1 MFFKRSNGEFRE
13 TDRVTRFKLIKS
25 GKNWL
30 RAATSNFGLLKV
42 IRGQVEETVVAEVRE
57 DAVSVKEMTSRGL
70 LKGIV
75 AAGAVLGAATVAN
88 TAKADE
94 TGSDVA
100 TASELSSEALVEQGS
115 TVLGTTSTTESQ
127 SESTT
132 ESTTESASASASAS
146 ASTSTSVSVSHSASL
161 SEQGSAELSAA
172 SSESTVAAGSEASV
186 ESTTTVAKAEDKVVL
201 EQNTSE
207 AALLNKIAGDYSAT
221 VSAPEK
227 KAALDAAIAK
237 VQTELTASNSLI
249 NANASAQS
257 YADQRERLS
266 KSVDDMM
273 ATLTAAGFTGN
284 TTVNGAPAIS
294 AQLAPIATSNTLAA
308 GVDATPGMD
317 DANGATLTDKSTTIP
332 AGYSADPASDRLTFG
347 VWNLKSYNQAYN
359 TNYYVTLS
367 VDKTASTNNPDV
379 YVRLVDKN
387 TGSEVAS
394 TTLTAANSGK
404 EVNLGNLS
412 ANKYYPYF
420 VYNASTDSGSAS
432 VDAIIKKNEDVAFAN
447 NTEQVYDYL
456 TPANQGES
464 KPNVQIGVPSTKMNQ
479 TTHYKVVDTTS
490 STYDAS
496 RSSSD
501 TTTQS
506 YKPTGNETELASYTQ
521 TGIQGQNYTASNP
534 RSFEGYVLYQQA
546 DSSTTSGELGNS
558 VGTKYA
564 ELKGTRAHYY
574 VKRIREVVANDGS
587 TVTKIYVLDPSAV
600 STFNESTMANNTDT
614 NGYTLVYT
622 TPVVKPGE
630 KYIPSATNMD
640 ADKTLVSSKNGDYEL
655 AVSPWHNPD
664 EPNEGLAYITGWY
677 AKGHHGEADYMFTDE
692 PKGTENSAT
701 GGNTQNVIGGRTK
714 YALLADG
721 KTIKTDASG
730 KPVKTTGGFGNQFSI
745 PAANEKPSG
754 DTVHYYKKTDEKGN
768 VYVHYKDTEG
778 TTIKASVTDEDKQPI
793 NKAYD
798 TVVDNRPDTIEY
810 NGKTYE
816 LVPAGTYTVG
826 QVDSDGHLTTSDD
839 VKGSVAKE
847 DKNVTY
853 IYKVKETP
861 KEGEVVITY
870 VDTKGNEIQKSR
882 QDTPK
887 SPYDTPYDTT
897 EKGEKPNIIKTTD
910 GKTYKIVPK
919 GDYPVGDVDEN
930 GHLKSSDPI
939 TGKVDKPKSTITY
952 VYEEVGSVF
961 VHYKDIN
968 GNTIMGSVIDE
979 QDQPLDKDYD
989 TVVDNRPKEIKFE
1002 GKTYELVEAG
1012 NYPVGQVDSQ
1022 GHWTGDDDTTGKVAS
1037 GEKNVTYIY
1046 KLKDES
1052 QSDSGS
1058 NSASESASQ
1067 SLSEVVS
1074 NSQSVSEQASTS
1086 LSESVQESA
1095 SVSASESSSLSTSAQ
1110 ESASQSASESASVSA
1125 SESAS
1130 LSTSAQE
1137 SASVS
1142 ASQSASLSTSA
1153 SASAST
1159 SASQSASLST
1169 SASAS
1174 ASTSASQSASLST
1187 SASASASTSASQS
1200 ASLSTSASESAS
1212 VSASQSASLSTSA
1225 SASASVS
1232 ASQSASLSTSASE
1245 SASVSASQSA
1255 SLSTSASASE
1265 SASQS
1270 VSESQSASTSQSVS
1284 ESTSAS
1290 ESASESASTSTS
1302 ESVSASESASA
1313 SLSTSASESASV
1325 SASQSAS
1332 LSTSASESASVSASQ
1347 SASLSTSASASAS
1360 TSASQSASLS
1370 TSASESA
1377 SVSASQSAS
1386 LSTSASESASVSA
1399 SQSASL
1405 STSASASA
1413 SVSASQSASLST
1425 SASTSLSTSVSQSAS
1440 NSSSNSES
1448 EKPQGEVIITYI
1460 RENDGKEI
1468 KVQRQDTPKSD
1479 YNTPYDTTE
1488 NDEQPKYIEFEGKKY
1503 ERVPAGDYPVGK
1515 VDSEGHLETS
1525 DPIKGKV
1532 EKPVSKITYVYKE
1545 VKEDPTKPK
1554 EGDVIIT
1561 YVDENGKEI
1570 QKPRQDTPNS
1580 PYDTPYN
1587 TTEEGEK
1594 PNTIKTPDGKT
1605 YKIVPKGDYPV
1616 GKVDGDG
1623 HLESSDPIKGKVDK
1637 PRSIITYVYKE
1648 VKEDPTK
1655 PKEGD
1660 VIITYVDEN
1669 GKEIQKP
1676 RQDTPNSPYDTPYN
1690 TTEEGEKPN
1699 TIKTPD
1705 GKTYKIVPKGDYPVG
1720 KVDGDG
1726 HLESSDPIK
1735 GKVDKPRSIIT
1746 YVYKEVKEEPT
1757 QPKGSVY
1764 VHYKDTEGNTIK
1776 QSVTDEL
1783 DQPVGKDYNTVED
1796 NRPQYIKFEGKTYEI
1811 VPVGNYTVGKVD
1823 TQGHLESTDST
1834 TGKVVEGR
1842 KDVTYIYKLVE
1853 EPVQPKGNV
1862 YVHYVDENG
1871 NTIKT
1876 SVVDEKDQ
1884 PVGKDYDTVVDN
1896 RPKTI
1901 TTADGKVY
1909 ELVPQGNY
1917 PVGKVDGEGH
1927 LTTTDPTTGKVIEGD
1942 KNVTYVYKLV
1952 KTPNVP
1958 TPNTPV
1964 PPTPTPNT
1972 PVDPTPNKPMDP
1984 TPNTPVD
1991 PTPNKPMDPTPNTPV
2006 NPVPEQPAKPA
2017 PALEQ
2022 LPNTGETGSVA
2033 SALLGAV
2040 AGVAG
2045 VAALGRRKK
2054 EDEK

>member
-294 AQLAPIATSNTLAA
+294 AQLDAISTSNTLSA
-308 GVDATPGMD
+308 GVSATPSMD

-332 AGYSADPASDRLTFG
+332 SGYAADPAANRLTFG
-347 VWNLKSYNQAYN
+347 VWNLKSYNQDYN

-367 VDKTASTNNPDV
+367 VDKTNSSNNPDV

-394 TTLTAANSGK
+394 TTLSSANSGK

-412 ANKYYPYF
+412 SKTYYPYL
-420 VYNASTDSGSAS
+420 VYNASTDGGSAS
-432 VDAIIKKNEDVAFAN
+432 VDVIIKNNANVSFAKK
-447 NTEQVYDYL
+447 TEQVYDYL
-456 TPANQGES
+456 TPANQTES
-464 KPNVQIGVPSTKMNQ
+464 KPNVEIGVPSTKMNQ

-490 STYDAS
+490 STYNAS
-496 RSSSD
+496 RPASD

-506 YKPTGNETELASYTQ
+506 YKPTGNETELASFTQ

-546 DSSTTSGELGNS
+546 DSSTMSGELGNT
-558 VGTKYA
+558 VGAKYA
-564 ELKGTRAHYY
+564 ELKGTRQHYY

-600 STFNESTMANNTDT
+600 STYNEATMGNNTDT

-622 TPVVKPGE
+622 TPVIKPGE
-630 KYIPSATNMD
+630 KYIPSATNMET
-640 ADKTLVSSKNGDYEL
+640 DKVVVNSKNGDYQL
-655 AVSPWHNPD
+655 TVSPWHNPD
-664 EPNEGLAYITGWY
+664 KPNEGLAYITGWY
-677 AKGHHGEADYMFTDE
+677 ATGHVGEADYMFVAE
-692 PKGTENSAT
+692 PKGTENST
-701 GGNTQNVIGGRTK
+701 PGGNRQNTIGGATK
-714 YALLADG
+714 YAIDPATG
-721 KTIKTDASG
+721 KIVTDSSG
-730 KPVKTTGGFGNQFSI
+730 NPVKTTGGFGNQYSI

-754 DTVHYYKKTDEKGN
+754 DTVHYYKKTDEKGS

-798 TVVDNRPDTIEY
+798 TVVDNRPQTIEFQ
-810 NGKTYE
+810 GKTYE

-979 QDQPLDKDYD
+979 QDQPLEKDYD

-1058 NSASESASQ
+1058 NSASASASQ

-1074 NSQSVSEQASTS
+1074 NSQSVSEQASKSASESASAS
-1086 LSESVQESA
+1086 LSQSTVESA
-1095 SVSASESSSLSTSAQ
+1095 SVSASQ
-1110 ESASQSASESASVSA
+1110 
-1125 SESAS
+1125 SAS

-1153 SASAST
+1153 SASASV
-1159 SASQSASLST
+1159 
-1169 SASAS
+1169 
-1174 ASTSASQSASLST
+1174 
-1187 SASASASTSASQS
+1187 SASQS

-1255 SLSTSASASE
+1255 SLSTSASESASVSASQSASLSTSASASE

-1270 VSESQSASTSQSVS
+1270 ISESQSASTSQSVS

-1313 SLSTSASESASV
+1313 SLSASASESASV

-1347 SASLSTSASASAS
+1347 SASLSTSASA
-1360 TSASQSASLS
+1360 
-1370 TSASESA
+1370 SA

-1561 YVDENGKEI
+1561 YVDEKGKEI
-1570 QKPRQDTPNS
+1570 K
-1580 PYDTPYN
+1580 
-1587 TTEEGEK
+1587 
-1594 PNTIKTPDGKT
+1594 
-1605 YKIVPKGDYPV
+1605 
-1616 GKVDGDG
+1616 
-1623 HLESSDPIKGKVDK
+1623 
-1637 PRSIITYVYKE
+1637 
-1648 VKEDPTK
+1648 
-1655 PKEGD
+1655 
-1660 VIITYVDEN
+1660 
-1669 GKEIQKP
+1669 KP

-1757 QPKGSVY
+1757 QPKG
-1764 VHYKDTEGNTIK
+1764 
-1776 QSVTDEL
+1776 
-1783 DQPVGKDYNTVED
+1783 
-1796 NRPQYIKFEGKTYEI
+1796 
-1811 VPVGNYTVGKVD
+1811 
-1823 TQGHLESTDST
+1823 
-1834 TGKVVEGR
+1834 
-1842 KDVTYIYKLVE
+1842 
-1853 EPVQPKGNV
+1853 NV

-1871 NTIKT
+1871 NTIKR
-1876 SVVDEKDQ
+1876 SVTDESNQ

-1901 TTADGKVY
+1901 VTPDGKVY
-1909 ELVPQGNY
+1909 ELVPAGNY

-1964 PPTPTPNT
+1964 
-1972 PVDPTPNKPMDP
+1972 
-1984 TPNTPVD
+1984 
-1991 PTPNKPMDPTPNTPV
+1991 DPTPNTPV
-2006 NPVPEQPAKPA
+2006 NPVPEQPAQPA

-2045 VAALGRRKK
+2045 VAALGSRKK

>member
-132 ESTTESASASASAS
+132 ASTTESTTESQSQSTTESASASASTSVKVS
-146 ASTSTSVSVSHSASL
+146 ASLSVSL

-201 EQNTSE
+201 EQNASE

-294 AQLAPIATSNTLAA
+294 AQLAPISTSTT
-308 GVDATPGMD
+308 GSVDTNPVISN
-317 DANGATLTDKSTTIP
+317 ANGATIEDAAFNE
-332 AGYSADPASDRLTFG
+332 AGYALDPNADRFTFG
-347 VWNLKSYNQAYN
+347 VWQFLK
-359 TNYYVTLS
+359 TNHATGAKTNFDYYATLS
-367 VDKTASTNNPDV
+367 VDRSAITGSLSANPDV
-379 YVRLVDKN
+379 YLRIVKKSD
-387 TGSEVAS
+387 GSEVYTRTIKAGES
-394 TTLTAANSGK
+394 NISLPSYITNNNSDVTNTLTYTGANGTNPGNVTFSL
-404 EVNLGNLS
+404 VNANLEYETLQIRDT
-412 ANKYYPYF
+412 NYP
-420 VYNASTDSGSAS
+420 G
-432 VDAIIKKNEDVAFAN
+432 
-447 NTEQVYDYL
+447 
-456 TPANQGES
+456 NQGED
-464 KPNVQIGVPSTKMNQ
+464 KQNVQTSVPYAKADQ
-479 TTHYKVVDTTS
+479 TTYYKVVDS
-490 STYDAS
+490 SKYTEGQTY
-496 RSSSD
+496 
-501 TTTQS
+501 T
-506 YKPTGNETELASYTQ
+506 PTGNETVLASYTQ
-521 TGIQGQNYTASNP
+521 TGLAGQQFTASGN
-534 RSFEGYVLYQQA
+534 RDVAGYKPVAATTDTTQK
-546 DSSTTSGELGNS
+546 TSGILGKGVVGQKLVELQGGAN
-558 VGTKYA
+558 
-564 ELKGTRAHYY
+564 HYY
-574 VKRIREVVANDGS
+574 VKRISEIVDTDGS
-587 TVTKIYVLDPSAV
+587 TVTKFYALDPSQVNNFATSDIGTEDV
-600 STFNESTMANNTDT
+600 SK
-614 NGYTLVYT
+614 YTLIYT
-622 TPVVKPGE
+622 SKVNKAGE
-630 KYIPSATNMD
+630 EWK
-640 ADKTLVSSKNGDYEL
+640 ADETKVTKVNSKNGDYYLE
-655 AVSPWHNPD
+655 V
-664 EPNEGLAYITGWY
+664 NETAGSKSLVITGWSSPTETDTY
-677 AKGHHGEADYMFTDE
+677 KQMDGTLHTYPRPFKGAPNPSLTPAGS
-692 PKGTENSAT
+692 GNNSY
-701 GGNTQNVIGGRTK
+701 NVIAGK
-714 YALLADG
+714 VPEIQAD
-721 KTIKTDASG
+721 
-730 KPVKTTGGFGNQFSI
+730 
-745 PAANEKPSG
+745 
-754 DTVHYYKKTDEKGN
+754 
-768 VYVHYKDTEG
+768 
-778 TTIKASVTDEDKQPI
+778 
-793 NKAYD
+793 
-798 TVVDNRPDTIEY
+798 
-810 NGKTYE
+810 
-816 LVPAGTYTVG
+816 
-826 QVDSDGHLTTSDD
+826 
-839 VKGSVAKE
+839 GSVA
-847 DKNVTY
+847 DDPTAPNG
-853 IYKVKETP
+853 KVYSNLKGYSSFSNNYSIPTAIKPSTDVNYYFVKMNDSESASQSQSFSNSASNSQS
-861 KEGEVVITY
+861 ESEVVS
-870 VDTKGNEIQKSR
+870 KS
-882 QDTPK
+882 QSSSESEVASK
-887 SPYDTPYDTT
+887 SQSSSESEVVSKSQSVSQSESEVVSKSQSVSQSESEVVSKSQSVSQSESDTT
-897 EKGEKPNIIKTTD
+897 
-910 GKTYKIVPK
+910 
-919 GDYPVGDVDEN
+919 
-930 GHLKSSDPI
+930 S
-939 TGKVDKPKSTITY
+939 
-952 VYEEVGSVF
+952 
-961 VHYKDIN
+961 
-968 GNTIMGSVIDE
+968 
-979 QDQPLDKDYD
+979 
-989 TVVDNRPKEIKFE
+989 
-1002 GKTYELVEAG
+1002 
-1012 NYPVGQVDSQ
+1012 
-1022 GHWTGDDDTTGKVAS
+1022 AS
-1037 GEKNVTYIY
+1037 K
-1046 KLKDES
+1046 
-1052 QSDSGS
+1052 
-1058 NSASESASQ
+1058 SASESASA
-1067 SLSEVVS
+1067 SLSQSEV
-1074 NSQSVSEQASTS
+1074 
-1086 LSESVQESA
+1086 ESA
-1095 SVSASESSSLSTSAQ
+1095 SASASESASTSAQ
-1110 ESASQSASESASVSA
+1110 ESA
-1125 SESAS
+1125 
-1130 LSTSAQE
+1130 
-1137 SASVS
+1137 
-1142 ASQSASLSTSA
+1142 
-1153 SASAST
+1153 
-1159 SASQSASLST
+1159 
-1169 SASAS
+1169 
-1174 ASTSASQSASLST
+1174 
-1187 SASASASTSASQS
+1187 
-1200 ASLSTSASESAS
+1200 
-1212 VSASQSASLSTSA
+1212 
-1225 SASASVS
+1225 
-1232 ASQSASLSTSASE
+1232 
-1245 SASVSASQSA
+1245 
-1255 SLSTSASASE
+1255 SASASE

-1270 VSESQSASTSQSVS
+1270 ASA
-1284 ESTSAS
+1284 
-1290 ESASESASTSTS
+1290 S
-1302 ESVSASESASA
+1302 ESVSASQSASA
-1313 SLSTSASESASV
+1313 SESVSASQSASASESVSASQSASASESV

-1370 TSASESA
+1370 TSASE
-1377 SVSASQSAS
+1377 
-1386 LSTSASESASVSA
+1386 
-1399 SQSASL
+1399 
-1405 STSASASA
+1405 SA

-1554 EGDVIIT
+1554 EGEVIIT
-1561 YVDENGKEI
+1561 YIREEDGKEI

-1637 PRSIITYVYKE
+1637 PKSTITYVYKE
-1648 VKEDPTK
+1648 VKGNVYVHYVDVNGNKIKDDVTDEENQPVDKDYDTVVDNRPQTIEFQGKTYELVPAGNYKVGQVDEQGHWTGDDATTGKVIEGDKNVTYVYKLKEDPTK

-1660 VIITYVDEN
+1660 VIITYVDEK
-1669 GKEIQKP
+1669 GKEIKKP

-1757 QPKGSVY
+1757 QPKG
-1764 VHYKDTEGNTIK
+1764 
-1776 QSVTDEL
+1776 
-1783 DQPVGKDYNTVED
+1783 
-1796 NRPQYIKFEGKTYEI
+1796 
-1811 VPVGNYTVGKVD
+1811 
-1823 TQGHLESTDST
+1823 
-1834 TGKVVEGR
+1834 
-1842 KDVTYIYKLVE
+1842 
-1853 EPVQPKGNV
+1853 NV

-1901 TTADGKVY
+1901 VTPDGKVY

-1917 PVGKVDGEGH
+1917 PVGKVDGQGH
-1927 LTTTDPTTGKVIEGD
+1927 LTTTDPTTGKVIEGN

-1952 KTPNVP
+1952 K

-1991 PTPNKPMDPTPNTPV
+1991 PTPNTPV
-2006 NPVPEQPAKPA
+2006 NPVPEQPAQPA

-2045 VAALGRRKK
+2045 VAALGRRK
-2054 EDEK
+2054 EEEK